1 MIEKITFLIMRISLG
16 VVFLLFGIGKF
27 QNDVWAHTMRH
38 MDFFLKIP
46 LSVDISIVLIGASEI
61 VIGACLITG
70 VFRRF
75 FAGLAA
81 IELLGILV
89 LLNFGEIRDIGLLG
103 LALYLAVA
111 KNDFFSL
118 PSFWK
123 KPARGG

>member
-1 MIEKITFLIMRISLG
+1 MIERIAFLIMRIGLG
-16 VVFLLFGIGKF
+16 VVFLVFGIGKF
-27 QNDVWAHTMRH
+27 QNDVWVHTIRH
-38 MDFFLKIP
+38 MDFFIKAP
-46 LSVDISIVLIGASEI
+46 WSVDASIVLIGVSEV
-61 VIGACLITG
+61 VIGMCLITG

-89 LLNFGEIRDIGLLG
+89 LLNFGEIRDVGLLG

-118 PSFWK
+118 SGLWPSQAK
-123 KPARGG
+123 RS